1 MRQVVK
7 VDKSQEWIMSNFLN
21 RLTQWLVG
29 DDTEKTRQPLVAWE
43 ASWDEAEALM
53 ASGKL
58 WNHTAEAEPQRSE
71 VSLAHLSRRGG

>member
-1 MRQVVK
+1 
-7 VDKSQEWIMSNFLN
+7 MSNFWN

-29 DDTEKTRQPLVAWE
+29 DDAEKAHQPLVAWE

-58 WNHTAEAEPQRSE
+58 WNQAIEAEPERSE
-71 VSLAHLSRRGG
+71 ASLARLSRLRG